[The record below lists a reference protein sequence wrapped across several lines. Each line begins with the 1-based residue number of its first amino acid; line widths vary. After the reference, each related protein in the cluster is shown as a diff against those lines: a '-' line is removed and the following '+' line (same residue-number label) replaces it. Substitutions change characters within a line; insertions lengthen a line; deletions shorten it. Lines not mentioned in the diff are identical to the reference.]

1 MSDVTIPAE
10 VARRIAGVLR
20 FHAETVPR
28 SPAGE
33 QWSALADLLD
43 PGEQPKPVCQWGEC
57 DRPVQA
63 RGYCKTHYTS
73 ARRYRG
79 MKRIDLSESERFWA
93 KVRIAGTPS
102 GCWVWEGA
110 RSKKGYGNFW
120 TDAKKSV
127 RAHRW
132 AWEQANGPIPDGLV
146 IDHLC
151 RHTSCVNPSHLEAV
165 TPGENTLRGY
175 GPTAMNAR
183 KTECVRGHSL
193 SGDNLYVDPD
203 GNRNCRACRRLREAT
218 DATPPLSLRDEVAR
232 LLEPLL
238 LHDTSE
244 DARQAADAVLAVV
257 RRHVEALPGIDT
269 YDGELLGRDDVLRL
283 LNGGGK

>member
-102 GCWVWEGA
+102 GCWVEVAAEIGQVCGA
-110 RSKKGYGNFW
+110 VSMCWDPRP
-120 TDAKKSV
+120 T
-127 RAHRW
+127 
-132 AWEQANGPIPDGLV
+132 GLFEST
-146 IDHLC
+146 I
-151 RHTSCVNPSHLEAV
+151 A
-165 TPGENTLRGY
+165 
-175 GPTAMNAR
+175 
-183 KTECVRGHSL
+183 
-193 SGDNLYVDPD
+193 GDLTY
-203 GNRNCRACRRLREAT
+203 EAT
-218 DATPPLSLRDEVAR
+218 
-232 LLEPLL
+232 
-238 LHDTSE
+238 
-244 DARQAADAVLAVV
+244 DAVLAVV
-257 RRHVEALPGIDT
+257 RRHVEALPMSSIYGIDRL
-269 YDGELLGRDDVLRL
+269 DRDDVLRL

>member
-1 MSDVTIPAE
+1 MSDVTIPSE
-10 VARRIAGVLR
+10 TARRIAGVLR
-20 FHAETVPR
+20 THVEAVPPR
-28 SPAGE
+28 SPAAT
-33 QWSALADLLD
+33 QWAALADLLD

-203 GNRNCRACRRLREAT
+203 GNRGCRACRRIRESS
-218 DATPPLSLRDEVAR
+218 DQTPPPSLRDEVATMAER
-232 LLEPLL
+232 MAYGS
-238 LHDTSE
+238 DSS
-244 DARQAADAVLAVV
+244 DIADAVLAVV
-257 RRHVEALPGIDT
+257 RRHVEALPDHDFGVGLVLFD
-269 YDGELLGRDDVLRL
+269 RDDVLRL
-283 LNGGGK
+283 LGDGE